1 MMGLVAGF
9 HQGGAATLDP
19 RDHAGARATAL
30 ARSNITATARRTL
43 CSRECRAYGVAHVT
57 GDVHPSMI
65 MRMYLK
71 FPIIQDGKKN
81 REAARRN

>member
-30 ARSNITATARRTL
+30 ARSNITATARRKKKTL
-43 CSRECRAYGVAHVT
+43 CRAYGVAHVT